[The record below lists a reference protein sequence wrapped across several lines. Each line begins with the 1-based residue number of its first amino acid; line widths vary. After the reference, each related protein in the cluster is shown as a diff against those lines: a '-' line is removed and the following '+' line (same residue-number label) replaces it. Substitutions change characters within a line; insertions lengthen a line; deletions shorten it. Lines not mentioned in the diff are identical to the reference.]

1 MVIMTDEKEKEV
13 VETTVPEV
21 TPQTDLSI
29 LASRVQNDVS
39 IAQSV
44 TPDTLDNMKLF
55 LIVYSRSQVERI
67 IKLTNRLQELEDRL
81 LAKSDEVVD
90 IYDLMNIIKLI
101 QGSLDRSI
109 DAIKQITKNEE
120 YMQVVINNANI
131 INNQMNTY
139 NGINST
145 RDLSI
150 RYNQDSRERVR
161 SAMSKIIEVLNQ
173 EESEELAKASNI
185 VDAEVVNEVTEKD
198 KESD

>member
-1 MVIMTDEKEKEV
+1 MTDEKEKEVV

-139 NGINST
+139 SGINST
-145 RDLSI
+145 RDLSM

-161 SAMSKIIEVLNQ
+161 SAMSKIIEVINQ
-173 EESEELAKASNI
+173 EESEELAKANNI

>member
-13 VETTVPEV
+13 VETPVPEV

-29 LASRVQNDVS
+29 LANRVQNDVS

-145 RDLSI
+145 RDLSM

>member
-1 MVIMTDEKEKEV
+1 MTDEKEKEV

-145 RDLSI
+145 RDLSM

-198 KESD
+198 K

>member
-1 MVIMTDEKEKEV
+1 MTDEKEKEV

-145 RDLSI
+145 RDLSM

>member
-1 MVIMTDEKEKEV
+1 MTDEKEKEV
-13 VETTVPEV
+13 VETTVTEV

-145 RDLSI
+145 RDLSM

>member
-1 MVIMTDEKEKEV
+1 MTDEKEKEV

-145 RDLSI
+145 RDLSM

-173 EESEELAKASNI
+173 EESEELAKSSNI

>member
-1 MVIMTDEKEKEV
+1 MRKKKEV

-81 LAKSDEVVD
+81 LSKSDEVVD

-145 RDLSI
+145 RDLSM

>member
-1 MVIMTDEKEKEV
+1 MTDEKEKEV
-13 VETTVPEV
+13 VETPVPEV

-29 LASRVQNDVS
+29 LANRVQNDVS

-145 RDLSI
+145 RDLSM

>member
-145 RDLSI
+145 RDLSM